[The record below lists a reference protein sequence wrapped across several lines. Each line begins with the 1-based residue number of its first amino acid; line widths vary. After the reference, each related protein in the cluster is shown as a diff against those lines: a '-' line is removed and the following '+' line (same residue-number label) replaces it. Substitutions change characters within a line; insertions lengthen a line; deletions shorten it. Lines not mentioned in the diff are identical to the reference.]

1 MSYLYASDQSKR
13 KGGHGD
19 GERHRLISIASYN
32 SAALCCHREPLKSG
46 RRMRPADAYRQKHR
60 VVDREEGAPLKLP
73 QREEGSSLQRLDA
86 SAAAFDPVRGERQF
100 SVLSKNALSTLD
112 GLVGEVDKLEN
123 LLVDLEKMVGAPDDA
138 DRLAALG
145 SVRQIVGDLDKLQA
159 TKVDAVSTAE
169 LNSGKSV
176 ARAERKNINRRID
189 ELRPRAKRL
198 HDALLKT

>member
-1 MSYLYASDQSKR
+1 
-13 KGGHGD
+13 
-19 GERHRLISIASYN
+19 
-32 SAALCCHREPLKSG
+32 
-46 RRMRPADAYRQKHR
+46 MRPADAYRQKHR
-60 VVDREEGAPLKLP
+60 VVDREEGAPLQSLP

-159 TKVDAVSTAE
+159 LRRSQQTKRTSAANE
-169 LNSGKSV
+169 L
-176 ARAERKNINRRID
+176 E
-189 ELRPRAKRL
+189 E
-198 HDALLKT
+198 LKTPPLSETWCARGPR

>member
-1 MSYLYASDQSKR
+1 
-13 KGGHGD
+13 
-19 GERHRLISIASYN
+19 
-32 SAALCCHREPLKSG
+32 
-46 RRMRPADAYRQKHR
+46 MRPADAYRQKHR
-60 VVDREEGAPLKLP
+60 VVDREEGAPLSLP

-176 ARAERKNINRRID
+176 ARA
-189 ELRPRAKRL
+189 KRL

>member
-1 MSYLYASDQSKR
+1 
-13 KGGHGD
+13 
-19 GERHRLISIASYN
+19 
-32 SAALCCHREPLKSG
+32 
-46 RRMRPADAYRQKHR
+46 MRPADAYRQKHR
-60 VVDREEGAPLKLP
+60 VVDREEGAPLQSLP

-123 LLVDLEKMVGAPDDA
+123 LLVDLEKMVGAPDA

>member
-1 MSYLYASDQSKR
+1 
-13 KGGHGD
+13 
-19 GERHRLISIASYN
+19 
-32 SAALCCHREPLKSG
+32 
-46 RRMRPADAYRQKHR
+46 MRPADAYRQKHR

-145 SVRQIVGDLDKLQA
+145 SCLLY
-159 TKVDAVSTAE
+159 TSP
-169 LNSGKSV
+169 S
-176 ARAERKNINRRID
+176 
-189 ELRPRAKRL
+189 PRDRTRSRMPSSA
-198 HDALLKT
+198 

>member
-1 MSYLYASDQSKR
+1 
-13 KGGHGD
+13 
-19 GERHRLISIASYN
+19 
-32 SAALCCHREPLKSG
+32 
-46 RRMRPADAYRQKHR
+46 MRPADAYRQKHR
-60 VVDREEGAPLKLP
+60 VVDREEGAPLQP
-73 QREEGSSLQRLDA
+73 FRSAQREEGSSLQRLDA

-159 TKVDAVSTAE
+159 TRVDAVSTAE

-189 ELRPRAKRL
+189 ELQR
-198 HDALLKT
+198 DFSSS

>member
-1 MSYLYASDQSKR
+1 
-13 KGGHGD
+13 
-19 GERHRLISIASYN
+19 
-32 SAALCCHREPLKSG
+32 
-46 RRMRPADAYRQKHR
+46 
-60 VVDREEGAPLKLP
+60 
-73 QREEGSSLQRLDA
+73 
-86 SAAAFDPVRGERQF
+86 
-100 SVLSKNALSTLD
+100 
-112 GLVGEVDKLEN
+112 
-123 LLVDLEKMVGAPDDA
+123 MVGAPDDA

>member
-1 MSYLYASDQSKR
+1 
-13 KGGHGD
+13 
-19 GERHRLISIASYN
+19 
-32 SAALCCHREPLKSG
+32 
-46 RRMRPADAYRQKHR
+46 MRPADAYRQKHR
-60 VVDREEGAPLKLP
+60 VVDREEGAPLHLP

-123 LLVDLEKMVGAPDDA
+123 LLVDFEKMVGAPDDA

-176 ARAERKNINRRID
+176 ARG
-189 ELRPRAKRL
+189 RA
-198 HDALLKT
+198 AKTSTGASTSCDRGPSGSTTRC

>member
-1 MSYLYASDQSKR
+1 
-13 KGGHGD
+13 
-19 GERHRLISIASYN
+19 
-32 SAALCCHREPLKSG
+32 
-46 RRMRPADAYRQKHR
+46 MRPADAYRQKHR
-60 VVDREEGAPLKLP
+60 VVDREEGAPLQP
-73 QREEGSSLQRLDA
+73 FRSAQREEGSSLQRLDA
-86 SAAAFDPVRGERQF
+86 SGAAFDPVRGERQF

-123 LLVDLEKMVGAPDDA
+123 LLVDFEKMVGAPDDA

>member
-19 GERHRLISIASYN
+19 GERYRLISIAVV
-32 SAALCCHREPLKSG
+32 AALCCHREPLKSG

>member
-1 MSYLYASDQSKR
+1 
-13 KGGHGD
+13 
-19 GERHRLISIASYN
+19 
-32 SAALCCHREPLKSG
+32 
-46 RRMRPADAYRQKHR
+46 MRPAEAYRQKHR
-60 VVDREEGAPLKLP
+60 VVDREEGAPLQSLP

-86 SAAAFDPVRGERQF
+86 SAAAFDPMRGERQF

-123 LLVDLEKMVGAPDDA
+123 LLVDFEKMVGAPDDA

>member
-1 MSYLYASDQSKR
+1 
-13 KGGHGD
+13 
-19 GERHRLISIASYN
+19 
-32 SAALCCHREPLKSG
+32 
-46 RRMRPADAYRQKHR
+46 MRPADAYRQKHR
-60 VVDREEGAPLKLP
+60 VVDREEGAPLQSLP

-159 TKVDAVSTAE
+159 TRVDAVSTAE

-189 ELRPRAKRL
+189 ELRPRAKRSTTRCLPRGSARKSDEEGPSL
-198 HDALLKT
+198 HVTVLVMSGRPCPRLGGDRTSAAGARFS

>member
-1 MSYLYASDQSKR
+1 MIGR
-13 KGGHGD
+13 GHGTR
-19 GERHRLISIASYN
+19 ERLPVVNIYCCSDSKLGCVT
-32 SAALCCHREPLKSG
+32 LCCHREPLKSG

-60 VVDREEGAPLKLP
+60 VVDREEGAPLQSLP